1 MNEYPQCWQD
11 LDNALAANLD
21 RVLLYG
27 QPGTGKTYY
36 CLNKGLPTPSTPLR
50 EAVRLL
56 CTSDMTK
63 GDVEGMWKPNASE
76 WEWID
81 SVCLDAWTNG
91 SRLVLDELDQASGEC
106 LTNLLAICDSS
117 ASAVIPHPAKKIMI
131 SPREGFQ
138 VIATTN
144 ATRLSDLPP
153 ALLDRFPVRIN
164 INRPHPEALAELGDK
179 HLAAIADMWISDAS
193 NKISLRS
200 FFAFQH
206 ARKTLSVETSA
217 RLIFPDRF
225 AEIMEAAEVNALV
238 AS

>member
-1 MNEYPQCWQD
+1 MSDYPQCWQD
-11 LDNALAANLD
+11 LDHALAADLD

-36 CLNKGLPTPSTPLR
+36 CLNKGLATPTAPMR
-50 EAVRLL
+50 QAVRLL

-63 GDVEGMWKPNASE
+63 GDVEGMWKPNAGE
-76 WEWID
+76 WVWTD

-117 ASAVIPHPAKKIMI
+117 ASAVIPHPATKEMI
-131 SPREGFQ
+131 SPRAGFQ

-144 ATRLSDLPP
+144 ATRLQDLPA

-164 INRPHPEALAELGDK
+164 INRPHPEALAELGNE
-179 HLAAIADMWISDAS
+179 HLAKVADLWISEPK
-193 NKISLRS
+193 NRISLRS
-200 FFAFQH
+200 FFAYKH
-206 ARKTLSVETSA
+206 ALKTHKADVCA
-217 RLIFPDRF
+217 RLIFPDRYE
-225 AEIMEAAEVNALV
+225 EIVEATEVNALV
-238 AS
+238 MK

>member
-1 MNEYPQCWQD
+1 MSEYPQCWQD
-11 LDNALAANLD
+11 LHNALKADLD
-21 RVLLYG
+21 RILLYG

-36 CLNKGLPTPSTPLR
+36 CLNKQLPTPTAPLR
-50 EAVRLL
+50 QAVRLL

-63 GDVEGMWKPNASE
+63 GDVEGMWKPNAGE
-76 WEWID
+76 WEWVD

-117 ASAVIPHPAKKIMI
+117 DSAVIPHPATKQMI

-164 INRPHPEALAELGDK
+164 INRAHPEALQQLGNDQ
-179 HLAAIADMWISDAS
+179 LAAIADLWISDPR
-193 NKISLRS
+193 NKVSLRS
-200 FFAFQH
+200 FFAYKH
-206 ARKTLSVETSA
+206 ALKTCGTEISA

-225 AEIMEAAEVNALV
+225 EEIMEATEVNMLV
-238 AS
+238 EQ